1 MQAESKVEM
10 HRSGGSS
17 ASDVSSTL
25 ASCLGGRLRSPPNCA
40 KRPFFRRAQVRLAFD
55 GAIDERRE
63 LLAIT
68 EVRLRLLIRPRRVIG
83 SAWEVLRDAGGGPLH
98 YREITKHRRCST
110 FSGGGNLESRPR
122 SFAPTSVAFAWL
134 SRCCSSIPR
143 HLVLDLRTE
152 PSAPTEYGALGSGHD
167 DRGQRDGLR
176 RGRCWPC
183 AWSIRGANSGEYA
196 PMLRAASRRTGASS
210 ELSSR

>member
-63 LLAIT
+63 LLGIT

-134 SRCCSSIPR
+134 SRCCSSIPVISCSISGRSQALRLNTALSAAVTTIVASVTVFDAVAAGPAPGRYAVPTQANTRRCSAPPPGVPAR
-143 HLVLDLRTE
+143 HL
-152 PSAPTEYGALGSGHD
+152 S
-167 DRGQRDGLR
+167 
-176 RGRCWPC
+176 
-183 AWSIRGANSGEYA
+183 
-196 PMLRAASRRTGASS
+196 
-210 ELSSR
+210 